1 MAPKI
6 YDVYSDANPAVDQ
19 ANFYL
24 SHDQPDAMATVEVS
38 VYNLMG
44 RKLWSRTVTGRSDM
58 FLTVPVTWNLCDASG
73 RRVGRGIYLYRA
85 TITTD
90 GQSYQTA
97 SRRIAV
103 AAQ

>member
-1 MAPKI
+1 
-6 YDVYSDANPAVDQ
+6 
-19 ANFYL
+19 
-24 SHDQPDAMATVEVS
+24 MATVEVS

-44 RKLWSRTVTGRSDM
+44 RRLWSGKVTGRSDM
-58 FLTVPVTWNLCDASG
+58 FLTVPVTWDLTDEGG

-90 GQSYQTA
+90 GVSYQTA

-103 AAQ
+103 AAP